1 MARENPESEAR
12 LKKSWFG
19 RLMLQTAER
28 AAGES
33 ASEVEGHEL
42 IKLRTRAERI
52 TFFGQ
57 ITAGHLILTD
67 SRLIFRPVFETSWI
81 PWATHTSEMPA
92 SESEAGKG
100 VFLSRGIGMKQPWR
114 VGGLP
119 GWFHFANLKV
129 RHGRRAWWL
138 RVEDPKT
145 WAAAIS
151 SANDQR

>member
-1 MARENPESEAR
+1 
-12 LKKSWFG
+12 
-19 RLMLQTAER
+19 
-28 AAGES
+28 
-33 ASEVEGHEL
+33 
-42 IKLRTRAERI
+42 
-52 TFFGQ
+52 
-57 ITAGHLILTD
+57 
-67 SRLIFRPVFETSWI
+67 
-81 PWATHTSEMPA
+81 THTAEMPA
-92 SESEAGKG
+92 SESKAGKG

-151 SANDQR
+151 SANDQRSSDSAGGSGAGVRDQGVRRRPQGPGRLRVEVMAAKPR